1 MKVRQLHIKLPLK
14 TWWTSGGM
22 KHSGAFLF
30 RCSLSSP
37 VLTFTNIVVNME
49 RWKAC
54 TTTVFQAHWYVQDS
68 ITTDMMCLVLL
79 FRFLRVKCAY
89 YEIQELE
96 FKSSIISNGAFI
108 WKLFWLQ
115 GVIVILLRGLHETV
129 GTYICGFYHAIL
141 IEDLEKRYVWITFT
155 SW

>member
-1 MKVRQLHIKLPLK
+1 
-14 TWWTSGGM
+14 
-22 KHSGAFLF
+22 
-30 RCSLSSP
+30 
-37 VLTFTNIVVNME
+37 
-49 RWKAC
+49 
-54 TTTVFQAHWYVQDS
+54 
-68 ITTDMMCLVLL
+68 MMCLVLL

-141 IEDLEKRYVWITFT
+141 IEDLEKRYV
-155 SW
+155 